1 MGAVLAKVFTI
12 RIHRG
17 SLGTNRRL
25 ATPVRPAGPTIACGA
40 RESVQCA
47 EVAQVAAA
55 IPKKSVL
62 GAPASQVRGSG
73 HPACI
78 VHLKSRAI
86 RPGPAYRAEV
96 GDGIAWRLCYGKRG
110 EQAARA
116 NQSQDRLHVKPLHS
130 KEAQNPPRAD
140 HARRY
145 N

>member
-1 MGAVLAKVFTI
+1 MGSAIFRKPDYLALIVQAKSVGVVAARQIGKRGQCPIFPDGREALTMGAVLAKVFPI

-25 ATPVRPAGPTIACGA
+25 ATPIRPAGPTIACGA
-40 RESVQCA
+40 SDSAQCA
-47 EVAQVAAA
+47 EVAQGAAA

-86 RPGPAYRAEV
+86 RPGPA
-96 GDGIAWRLCYGKRG
+96 
-110 EQAARA
+110 
-116 NQSQDRLHVKPLHS
+116 
-130 KEAQNPPRAD
+130 
-140 HARRY
+140 
-145 N
+145 